1 MCVGSTSSAPTAAFG
16 LPFRNGSISTRVS
29 PSLSSKQAW
38 PRNRMSIYSSPVF
51 RSSSLRS
58 SHPTATPTIM
68 PMRVSSARRVR
79 TARIR
84 SSASGVVAAFSTCA
98 SWASPNQP
106 PSSSA
111 WFRIR
116 CSWGATRATCDS
128 ASRKRAGSLS
138 ASTAASIW
146 ASLNGRSGTAL
157 DNRWVAIPGT
167 ERTGAV
173 KLTSLSHGAGCACK
187 IPPGVLHPLLAELP
201 RTDDPA
207 LLVGHES
214 ADDAAVY
221 QLSESLAIVT
231 TVDFFTPIVDDPYDF
246 GRIAATNALSDVY
259 AMGGTPLTALNLVA
273 YSLEELGDGP
283 LRSILRGGADV
294 AAEAGVAI
302 VGGHSIDDREPK
314 YGLAVTGTVDPRRL
328 LRNST
333 ARVGDALYLTKPVG
347 GGVAS
352 TAAKRGL
359 ASEALVRAAV
369 DVMTALN
376 RDASAAA
383 LEGGG
388 RAPPP
393 ATACGLLG
401 HLHELLVASGV
412 AAEVEAEAVPAIP
425 GVLELLRS
433 DQPPIAGGSRRHR
446 AWGEPSVEWDP
457 AVPEERR
464 WLLCDAMTSGGLLIA
479 ARAGDGGPG
488 TEIGRIV
495 EGEPGRIAVRA

>member
-1 MCVGSTSSAPTAAFG
+1 MSAMSPELSWGPCVRKMCVGSTSSALTAAFG
-16 LPFRNGSISTRVS
+16 LPLRNGSISTRVS

-38 PRNRMSIYSSPVF
+38 PRNRMSIYSSPVC
-51 RSSSLRS
+51 RKSSLRS

-79 TARIR
+79 TATIR
-84 SSASGVVAAFSTCA
+84 SSGSGVVAAFSSCA

-111 WFRIR
+111 WFSIR
-116 CSWGATRATCDS
+116 CSWGATRATRDS

-138 ASTAASIW
+138 ASTGASIW

-201 RTDDPA
+201 RADDPA

-246 GRIAATNALSDVY
+246 GRIAATHALSDVY
-259 AMGGTPLTALNLVA
+259 AMGGAPLTALNLVA

-294 AAEAGVAI
+294 AAAAGVAI

-314 YGLAVTGTVDPRRL
+314 YGLAVTGAVDPRRL
-328 LRNST
+328 GGHPT
-333 ARVGDALYLTKPVG
+333 ARGGDAPYPAKPVG

-352 TAAKRGL
+352 TAAKRGV
-359 ASEALVRAAV
+359 ASKTLVRNTV
-369 DVMTALN
+369 DVMTTLN
-376 RDASAAA
+376 RDASVLA
-383 LEGGG
+383 LASDVSAMTDVTGF
-388 RAPPP
+388 
-393 ATACGLLG
+393 GLLG
-401 HLHELLVASGV
+401 HLHEMTLASGV
-412 AAEVEAEAVPAIP
+412 AAEVEAAAVPAIQ
-425 GVLELLRS
+425 GVLKLLRG
-433 DQPPIAGGSRRHR
+433 DEPPIAGGTRRNR
-446 AWGEPSVEWDP
+446 EWVEPWVDWD
-457 AVPEERR
+457 
-464 WLLCDAMTSGGLLIA
+464 S
-479 ARAGDGGPG
+479 
-488 TEIGRIV
+488 
-495 EGEPGRIAVRA
+495 